1 MRSVIV
7 INSVT
12 LDGVMQAPARP
23 DEDTRD
29 GFQHGGWAND
39 YVDADRQRIMA
50 EGQARPT
57 ELLLGRRTY
66 EDFFKVW
73 PSRKDNPYTEILN
86 NTQKYVASRTHQ
98 GPLPWQNSTL
108 LHGDAA
114 DAVATLKQDGGADL
128 VVLGS
133 GELVRSLLEHDLVD
147 GFRLLIHP
155 LVLGSGRRMFADHG
169 TLARF
174 RLERSDCTSTGV
186 VVATYGRR

>member
-1 MRSVIV
+1 MRNVIV
-7 INSVT
+7 INSLT

-29 GFQHGGWAND
+29 GFQHGGWANAYD
-39 YVDADRQRIMA
+39 DADKHRIMA
-50 EGQARPT
+50 QGRSRPT

-86 NTQKYVASRTHQ
+86 NTQKYVASRSHQ

-108 LHGDAA
+108 LPGEAA
-114 DAVATLKQDGGADL
+114 DAVADLKQDGGADL

-133 GELVRSLLEHDLVD
+133 GELVRSLLERDLVD
-147 GFRLLIHP
+147 GLRLLIHP
-155 LVLGSGRRMFADHG
+155 LVLGSGRRMFGEHG
-169 TLARF
+169 ALARF
-174 RLERSDCTSTGV
+174 RLERSECTGKGV
-186 VVATYGRR
+186 IVATYAKS